1 MDNKDLQF
9 DRSCHVLYSK
19 TCEKLIKAKIALHY
33 PPEKCEEVWT
43 KVQKQYVEYLKD
55 WRTDL
60 GGKKNFHNGKGG
72 TYDCI
77 AIMTYYAVCKDV
89 TAFREIE
96 EMEEELVLPSFKKLK
111 FVNCALL
118 SAVLLSVEKK
128 YTVEEIR
135 LYYRKAMCEN
145 KLTKM
150 ASKKSKAYTVKGRE
164 KLKMQAEKSRTNDNP
179 YSWKFTVEDGETIN
193 QYTATFYTCGIC
205 RLMTQLGLK
214 EYIPA
219 MCTLDYDMAALN
231 NTEFTRE
238 YTIAGGAKFCDC
250 HYNHKG

>member
-1 MDNKDLQF
+1 MKYGF
-9 DRSCHVLYSK
+9 I
-19 TCEKLIKAKIALHY
+19 EKLMWTGYKGTFRKQLTQMLSEENPKEVMKKAHKKYKEILAGV
-33 PPEKCEEVWT
+33 PEF
-43 KVQKQYVEYLKD
+43 D
-55 WRTDL
+55 
-60 GGKKNFHNGKGG
+60 KG
-72 TYDCI
+72 DRFLI
-77 AIMTYYAVCKDV
+77 NI
-89 TAFREIE
+89 
-96 EMEEELVLPSFKKLK
+96 
-111 FVNCALL
+111 VNCALL

-145 KLTKM
+145 NLTKM

-164 KLKMQAEKSRTNDNP
+164 KLKMQAEKSQTNDNP

-238 YTIAGGAKFCDC
+238 YTIAGGGKFCDC